1 MYNKRFK
8 RMLDLIVGILCIPF
22 LFLAVLIVSPLI
34 KLSDGGKIF
43 YVSTRLGQD
52 LKPFKMYKFRTMKEG
67 APDIRNSDGS
77 TYNSDAD
84 DRVTKIGSFLRKTSV
99 DEIPQII
106 NVLLGNMS
114 LIGPRPSPLGN
125 EKSYTQFELEKF
137 NVKPGITGLNQATL
151 RNVATR
157 NQRMEND
164 VFYVNNISFLLDV
177 KILFW
182 TVMNV
187 LVRKNI
193 YNN

>member
-8 RMLDLIVGILCIPF
+8 RMLDLLIGILCIPF
-22 LFLAVLIVSPLI
+22 LFLALLVVSPLI
-34 KLSDGGKIF
+34 KLSDGGKVF
-43 YVSTRLGQD
+43 YLSTRLGKD

-77 TYNSDAD
+77 TYNSDND
-84 DRVTKIGSFLRKTSV
+84 DRVTKIGSILRKTSI

-125 EKSYTQFELEKF
+125 ENSYTQFELEKF
-137 NVKPGITGLNQATL
+137 NAKPGITGLNQATL
-151 RNVATR
+151 RNGATR
-157 NQRMEND
+157 EQRMEND

-182 TVMNV
+182 TAMNV